1 MRAPH
6 VAPARQLERVED
18 RAEQPV
24 EVGERLHAVPPG
36 ERVVEFAIQHP
47 VGEEI
52 DEGVRLGVDV
62 VAVEQ
67 HLGEIEHLGEAP
79 DERLDVAHQI
89 RVSAQGVEVDPVPL
103 VRREVTHPLERPRR
117 DAEALV
123 APQIL
128 VSQGSGLVE
137 EAEVRPLHVETHR
150 GDAALVLG
158 EVLEDR
164 GQEELDGARLGGKAR
179 HARQVQVRRF
189 GTEQEIG
196 VEVDRSLEPAGGVQA
211 HGNPRRLRPGEIGI
225 HAQRLRD
232 VRVGRDEHARERHR
246 LQRLLGHL
254 AQHRRRPEPDFLP
267 HRRALGRAYRIA
279 FGADDVMQRRLEVGV
294 GEPVGDDA
302 VHHAPHSLF
311 DFHDRADPDARLHRR
326 PEMELVR
333 RCGFELGRDDAADGR
348 WPALVDHVPVRG
360 RREPDAGRKSR
371 GARLRR

>member
-67 HLGEIEHLGEAP
+67 HFREVQHLGETP
-79 DERLDVAHQI
+79 DERLHVADEVGV
-89 RVSAQGVEVDPVPL
+89 RAQRVEVDAVPL
-103 VRREVTHPLERPRR
+103 ERREIAHALERPRL

-123 APQIL
+123 APPVL
-128 VSQGSGLVE
+128 VVE
-137 EAEVRPLHVETHR
+137 VAWLIQEAEVRSLHVEAHGR
-150 GDAALVLG
+150 DLALVRR
-158 EVLEDR
+158 EVLED
-164 GQEELDGARLGGKAR
+164 GGEEELHRARLGGETGDPGE
-179 HARQVQVRRF
+179 VQVRGFRA
-189 GTEQEIG
+189 EQEIG
-196 VEVDRSLEPAGGVQA
+196 VEVHGGLEPARRVEADGDAGG
-211 HGNPRRLRPGEIGI
+211 LRAREVRV
-225 HAQRLRD
+225 HAQRLSD
-232 VRVGRDEHARERHR
+232 VGIGRDEDARQRHR

-254 AQHRRRPEPDFLP
+254 PQYRRRPQPDLLA
-267 HRRALGRAYRIA
+267 HRRALARAHRIPL
-279 FGADDVMQRRLEVGV
+279 GADDVVQRRREIGV
-294 GEPVGDDA
+294 GEPIGDDA
-302 VHHAPHSLF
+302 IDDALAFF
-311 DFHDRADPDARLHRR
+311 DAHDRADADARLDRR

-333 RCGFELGRDDAADGR
+333 RGGFELGRDDAADGR
-348 WPALVDHVPVRG
+348 RSGLVDHVPVRG